1 MQWGVNNVQLGGRG
15 GGAKAGRRLGGIN
28 DLLLT
33 VLKKFQNIKMAE
45 KCLCVFR
52 FRSAVADVFQCLNI
66 VSLISKGR
74 LRSTSSQAKGK

>member
-33 VLKKFQNIKMAE
+33 VLKKFHNIKMAVHLLATVLVGF
-45 KCLCVFR
+45 CP
-52 FRSAVADVFQCLNI
+52 
-66 VSLISKGR
+66 VSL
-74 LRSTSSQAKGK
+74 

>member
-33 VLKKFQNIKMAE
+33 VLKKFQNIKMAQ
-45 KCLCVFR
+45 KCSGGLLCR
-52 FRSAVADVFQCLNI
+52 FSLQLTIFKS
-66 VSLISKGR
+66 VSSLFSRNSGR
-74 LRSTSSQAKGK
+74 TQT

>member
-33 VLKKFQNIKMAE
+33 VLKKFQNIKMAQ
-45 KCLCVFR
+45 KCSPLGNCSGGILCR
-52 FRSAVADVFQCLNI
+52 FSLQLTIFKS
-66 VSLISKGR
+66 VSSLFSRNSGGTQ
-74 LRSTSSQAKGK
+74 S